1 MSVTI
6 DANVLLYASDAGSPR
21 QAVALDVLR
30 EHAEGH
36 GLLYLFWPVALAYLR
51 IATHPSIFDRP
62 LSPAEATG
70 NLRGLVER
78 PNVRTPGEDERFWVT
93 LQDTIQATTA
103 RGNLVPDAHIAALMR
118 THGVRTIISHD
129 RDFRKFPGIEVVDP
143 FPAVAA

>member
-1 MSVTI
+1 MSVTV

-30 EHAEGH
+30 RHAEGH
-36 GLLYLFWPVALAYLR
+36 ELLYLFWPVALAYLR

-62 LSPAEATG
+62 LSPAEAAA

-78 PNVRTPGEDERFWVT
+78 PNVRTPGEDERFWPALEEAVA
-93 LQDTIQATTA
+93 ATTA
-103 RGNLVPDAHIAALMR
+103 RGNLVPDAHVVALMR

-129 RDFRKFPGIEVVDP
+129 RDFRKFPGIDVRDP
-143 FPAVAA
+143 FSA